1 MFRLHRG
8 FSEYTC
14 SHHWQCQLEKDRKIY
29 NGIAS
34 QRILTFVRKSAITFS
49 PVFFQPQVSE
59 QSGESSVEFGVVVA
73 GDVVSCKE
81 EAEDQQVA
89 AEFDNHRYIGM
100 QASELLQHCD

>member
-1 MFRLHRG
+1 
-8 FSEYTC
+8 
-14 SHHWQCQLEKDRKIY
+14 
-29 NGIAS
+29 
-34 QRILTFVRKSAITFS
+34 VRKSAITFS

-89 AEFDNHRYIGM
+89 AEFDNHRYIGA
-100 QASELLQHCD
+100 QVITILRLVLICFIYINFYIEEPSPKLATSWWH